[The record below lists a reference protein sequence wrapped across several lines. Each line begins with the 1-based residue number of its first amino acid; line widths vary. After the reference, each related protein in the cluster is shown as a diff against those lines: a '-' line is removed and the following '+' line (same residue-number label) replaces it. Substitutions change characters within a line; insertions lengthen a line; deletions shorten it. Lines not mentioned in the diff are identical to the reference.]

1 MDGARIN
8 PLFFRP
14 PIYPGLPTWE
24 VQTKVVI
31 LVWEEALIPVAFQR
45 SWLGHVFST
54 FPQGAYFTALLRV
67 LRDVPQMPCVLAA

>member
-31 LVWEEALIPVAFQR
+31 LVWEEALIPVAF
-45 SWLGHVFST
+45 
-54 FPQGAYFTALLRV
+54 
-67 LRDVPQMPCVLAA
+67 